1 MVGSG
6 MEDICLVLGL
16 EEGLSGIFRYSLSN
30 ECVIREI
37 ELTSALERVR
47 QVRLEGKMFDMG
59 NYEAFVNCVAGFSK

>member
-6 MEDICLVLGL
+6 IEDICLVLGL

-30 ECVIREI
+30 QCAIREI

-47 QVRLEGKMFDMG
+47 
-59 NYEAFVNCVAGFSK
+59 